1 MSQKVSAD
9 QEYVSSKQESG
20 LRHQLSAGQMAMVAV
35 GGSIGTG
42 LLLGSAA
49 AIQIAGP
56 AVILSFALAAFICW
70 TVTMAFG
77 ELSSVHPGAGSFG
90 LYADLYLNPWSGF
103 VSRAGYWIA
112 ISVSIG
118 ANLVA
123 AATYMRYW
131 FPTVPALLW
140 IALFSVLLIGINLRS
155 VRDYGRFAYWFAM
168 VKLVVMVMF
177 VAIGGALLFG
187 GRLSAQYTAQGGF
200 FPNGAIAPLLAMT
213 FALYTFGGI
222 EMVAITTG
230 ESRDAEEVPRA

>member
-1 MSQKVSAD
+1 MPLNVSTD
-9 QEYVSSKQESG
+9 QQNVSSKQESG

-77 ELSSVHPGAGSFG
+77 ELSSVHPAAGSFG
-90 LYADLYLNPWSGF
+90 LYADLYLNPWAGF

-112 ISVSIG
+112 ISVSVG

-123 AATYMRYW
+123 SATYMRYW
-131 FPTVPALLW
+131 LPYGARSGVGRIVFGCAYRDQSPQCQRLRT
-140 IALFSVLLIGINLRS
+140 IRVL
-155 VRDYGRFAYWFAM
+155 VRDGETCRHGDVRAHWGSVIGWRARFRAIYGA
-168 VKLVVMVMF
+168 
-177 VAIGGALLFG
+177 
-187 GRLSAQYTAQGGF
+187 GRIFS
-200 FPNGAIAPLLAMT
+200 
-213 FALYTFGGI
+213 
-222 EMVAITTG
+222 
-230 ESRDAEEVPRA
+230 